1 MLFNINFLIMAPDKG
16 INSHCENFHLTKE
29 TDVNSA
35 ISLLSHIH
43 TITADF
49 LISKLKEK
57 GFQEFASSHGNIL
70 FQLKENGPMK
80 MGDLAKNINRDKSTT
95 TVLVRKLENEGLVS
109 TKTDSADKRSKSIF
123 LTEKGAQYNEITG
136 EISKDLLS
144 TFYKGFSEEEKKDF
158 LSYLNRIQNNFQ

>member
-1 MLFNINFLIMAPDKG
+1 M
-16 INSHCENFHLTKE
+16 
-29 TDVNSA
+29 DVNSA

-49 LISKLKEK
+49 LITKLKDK

-70 FQLKENGPMK
+70 FQLKTNGEMK

-109 TKTDSADKRSKSIF
+109 TKTDAIDKRSKTIF
-123 LTEKGAQYNEITG
+123 LTEKGSQYNKAMG
-136 EISKDLLS
+136 EISQDLLS
-144 TFYKGFSEEEKKDF
+144 TFYKGFSEEEKQQF
-158 LSYLNRIQNNFQ
+158 LSFLQRIENNFS